1 MSNKDLPSERGVSPA
16 LSHKVATSEN
26 NSSNQNSNT
35 MVESDSSNSDVL
47 EGRNDRV
54 QNMTN
59 NNQRVKMVTKLLVDM
74 NSGLMDDL
82 NYNRNVDK
90 GYEGEFGSD
99 QSNLQKAQSDNND
112 PNTTTDPKS
121 NYLNLIPMKEQL
133 QVPKISKTTRLRAER
148 VRIYMDYYYNI
159 LEAACRSGEDENGIE
174 RSNMHYGVEGV
185 YNPLQIIRNRKL
197 RKKYHDEASS
207 NRFLFYKAPV
217 IAVLQFSK
225 VPNRKKYRWFVDVNE
240 KYGDITFRSQHWNEL
255 KDPSGE
261 TWFGVKKSHKFRP
274 DSDKVK
280 KIYTHTHL
288 PSHLHHRR
296 KHSTRSEVSN
306 LTSNSSEESLNGKP
320 PTLKIEGN
328 LSDDYLDQRTASNE
342 NSAGSNPP
350 YHNNDASVDVL
361 VQGPSDTEDEV
372 LGGSGSGD
380 KGHLNKFEKI
390 ISKTGEKAKRWSRSR
405 SPAKQFYETGSSDT
419 RVYKGAITPLELEG
433 STGSSGNDA
442 GRRASVSG
450 PVGKSVYDT
459 YLTPADA
466 VDSKRPNLLDSIPI
480 RTLKGHTPKKEPVI
494 PEDITKTNSSTLKY
508 DAEIDHIEHSNGIID
523 NDLHKRLSVEG
534 DEIPN
539 KSSLMPTSNG
549 HTDTK
554 DNSTREVTPASS
566 SAEKPYHD
574 LPVDIQLEKYWQDTR
589 YVIGTIAIMEHRRQ
603 THDLIRQRAIRQRNK
618 IKVEEDADK
627 TMADTEKIIEEY
639 GEGLDKVLK
648 IGNNWTS
655 KLLNDYS
662 IRVETLISAS
672 DRILSD
678 INTTLTLKLKL
689 FQENTDRFGSLRSM
703 RSQRMT
709 KSIYK
714 LLEFFIVLMLWSIWL
729 VVSILQEIKLSFGLV
744 FKVVRWLLW

>member
-255 KDPSGE
+255 KAVS
-261 TWFGVKKSHKFRP
+261 
-274 DSDKVK
+274 
-280 KIYTHTHL
+280 YTH
-288 PSHLHHRR
+288 
-296 KHSTRSEVSN
+296 
-306 LTSNSSEESLNGKP
+306 
-320 PTLKIEGN
+320 
-328 LSDDYLDQRTASNE
+328 
-342 NSAGSNPP
+342 
-350 YHNNDASVDVL
+350 
-361 VQGPSDTEDEV
+361 
-372 LGGSGSGD
+372 
-380 KGHLNKFEKI
+380 
-390 ISKTGEKAKRWSRSR
+390 
-405 SPAKQFYETGSSDT
+405 
-419 RVYKGAITPLELEG
+419 
-433 STGSSGNDA
+433 
-442 GRRASVSG
+442 
-450 PVGKSVYDT
+450 
-459 YLTPADA
+459 
-466 VDSKRPNLLDSIPI
+466 
-480 RTLKGHTPKKEPVI
+480 
-494 PEDITKTNSSTLKY
+494 
-508 DAEIDHIEHSNGIID
+508 
-523 NDLHKRLSVEG
+523 
-534 DEIPN
+534 
-539 KSSLMPTSNG
+539 
-549 HTDTK
+549 
-554 DNSTREVTPASS
+554 
-566 SAEKPYHD
+566 
-574 LPVDIQLEKYWQDTR
+574 
-589 YVIGTIAIMEHRRQ
+589 
-603 THDLIRQRAIRQRNK
+603 
-618 IKVEEDADK
+618 
-627 TMADTEKIIEEY
+627 
-639 GEGLDKVLK
+639 
-648 IGNNWTS
+648 
-655 KLLNDYS
+655 
-662 IRVETLISAS
+662 
-672 DRILSD
+672 
-678 INTTLTLKLKL
+678 LTLPT
-689 FQENTDRFGSLRSM
+689 N
-703 RSQRMT
+703 
-709 KSIYK
+709 
-714 LLEFFIVLMLWSIWL
+714 
-729 VVSILQEIKLSFGLV
+729 
-744 FKVVRWLLW
+744 